1 MSEIQFVLPLMYRWG
16 MSATSPVHVLRA
28 SLAADRDGLRAAVER
43 VPAALRER
51 KPAPERWSVA
61 EVLEHLG
68 IVESRTVAALTP
80 LISNAPANGAVTA
93 PTAATPIDR
102 VVMRDR
108 TQRVTAPDPICP
120 TGTVNAD
127 AAWAALERSRSA
139 LLALLDT
146 AEGRDLTTITRTHPR
161 LGPID
166 GYQWIA
172 AVGGHEERHSLQILE
187 IADELASEAT

>member
-1 MSEIQFVLPLMYRWG
+1 MYRWG
-16 MSATSPVHVLRA
+16 MTASSPVDVIRA
-28 SLAADRDGLRAAVER
+28 SLTADREALREAVER

-80 LISNAPANGAVTA
+80 LISNAPALGTA
-93 PTAATPIDR
+93 KAATPIDR
-102 VVMRDR
+102 GMMRDR
-108 TQRVTAPDPICP
+108 TERVTAPEPICP
-120 TGTVNAD
+120 TGTVGAD
-127 AAWAALERSRSA
+127 AAWAALERSRTG

-146 AEGRDLTTITRTHPR
+146 AEGRDLTTVTRTHPR
-161 LGPID
+161 LGAID

-172 AVGGHEERHSLQILE
+172 AVGGHEERHTLQILE
-187 IADELASEAT
+187 IADQFAAQAPKA